1 AILVWPRRAAPAA
14 HRAPAAQ
21 RPPARLAGVLS
32 RRPAVA
38 AGAAAALIV
47 LIAAGASLS
56 RQGLAQLYRD
66 EAQSELARDPAAA
79 LADVERSLDIDADSA
94 QTYYIRA
101 AALARFNQAPAAE
114 AALADALARAPR
126 NFVTWTLLGDISVRE
141 GRLAVAGRYYAR
153 AHELNP
159 RNPVVSQLASDPR
172 AALR

>member
-1 AILVWPRRAAPAA
+1 M
-14 HRAPAAQ
+14 
-21 RPPARLAGVLS
+21 S
-32 RRPAVA
+32 
-38 AGAAAALIV
+38 AALLV

-56 RQGLAQLYRD
+56 RQGLAELYRSR
-66 EAQSELARDPAAA
+66 AKSELARDPAAA
-79 LADVERSLDIDADSA
+79 LADVERSLDVDADSA

-101 AALARFNQAPAAE
+101 AALARFDQPRAAE
-114 AALADALARAPR
+114 AALANALAREPR

-159 RNPVVSQLASDPR
+159 RNPAVRQLARDPQ